1 MIILHQS
8 MKDQF
13 QKETGKK
20 ISSPSSFFKS
30 KWLEEQDQK
39 KTFDHLNSAELSD
52 VIKDRL
58 FFKSSKA
65 TDYDRFIEMLDIK
78 RSSDFKIFAK
88 LTAIIKPYQKLEFQ
102 KISQELEALDC
113 LYSIQNK
120 KVMNHQM
127 VKSLTQSLKQI
138 EKHCQ
143 KIKKEISQSLKKSR
157 LKHGMSP
164 SEIILKDASGADI
177 SSTSIFDEFSIIAK
191 ECQYLS
197 EANSS
202 FENTE
207 PSLFPSLEIQEIPLD
222 YYIVTL
228 KNLFQCID
236 LGQFKIQDQQ
246 SELKTFCWEGILQ
259 TPSICFTPYSSF
271 LKAYK
276 RCDEKKNT
284 FFSLSQAISKNDFYE
299 IRDKILNF

>member
-1 MIILHQS
+1 MIILNQS

-20 ISSPSSFFKS
+20 LSSPSSFFKS

-39 KTFDHLNSAELSD
+39 KTFDHLNGVELND
-52 VIKDRL
+52 EIKQRL
-58 FFKSSKA
+58 FFKSSKSS
-65 TDYDRFIEMLDIK
+65 DYERFIQMMDLK
-78 RSSDFKIFAK
+78 RYNDYKIFTK
-88 LTAIIKPYQKLEFQ
+88 LTAIIKPYHKLEFQ
-102 KISQELEALDC
+102 KFSQELEALDC

-127 VKSLTQSLKQI
+127 IKSLSQSLKQI

-157 LKHGMSP
+157 LKHEMSP
-164 SEIILKDASGADI
+164 SEIILKDSSGADI

-191 ECQYLS
+191 QCQYLS
-197 EANSS
+197 EANNS

-207 PSLFPSLEIQEIPLD
+207 PSLFPNLEIQEISLD
-222 YYIVTL
+222 YFIETL

-236 LGQFKIQDQQ
+236 LSQFKIKDQQ

-276 RCDEKKNT
+276 RCHKKKKT
-284 FFSLSQAISKNDFYE
+284 FFSLSHVISKNDFYE

>member
-13 QKETGKK
+13 QKETGKR

-39 KTFDHLNSAELSD
+39 KTFDHLNSTELND
-52 VIKDRL
+52 AIKDRL
-58 FFKSSKA
+58 YFKSSKA
-65 TDYDRFIEMLDIK
+65 TDYERFTQMMDVK
-78 RSSDFKIFAK
+78 RYNDYKIFAK
-88 LTAIIKPYQKLEFQ
+88 LIAIIKPYHKLEFQ
-102 KISQELEALDC
+102 KLSQELEALDC

-127 VKSLTQSLKQI
+127 IRSLTQSLKQI

-143 KIKKEISQSLKKSR
+143 KIKKEINQSLKKSR
-157 LKHGMSP
+157 LKHEMSP
-164 SEIILKDASGADI
+164 SEIILKDSSGGDI
-177 SSTSIFDEFSIIAK
+177 SSTNILDEFSIIAK
-191 ECQYLS
+191 QCQYLS
-197 EANSS
+197 EANNS

-207 PSLFPSLEIQEIPLD
+207 PSLFPKLEIQEISLD
-222 YYIVTL
+222 YFIGTL

-236 LGQFKIQDQQ
+236 LSQFKIQDQK

-276 RCDEKKNT
+276 RCNEKKNT
-284 FFSLSQAISKNDFYE
+284 FFGLSQAISKNDFYE

>member
-20 ISSPSSFFKS
+20 TSSPSSFFKS

-39 KTFDHLNSAELSD
+39 KTFGHLNTTEIND

-58 FFKSSKA
+58 YFKSSKA
-65 TDYDRFIEMLDIK
+65 SDFDRFTQMMDVK
-78 RSSDFKIFAK
+78 RYNDYKIFAK
-88 LTAIIKPYQKLEFQ
+88 LTSIIKPYHKLEFQ
-102 KISQELEALDC
+102 KFSQELEALDC

-120 KVMNHQM
+120 KIMNHQM
-127 VKSLTQSLKQI
+127 IKSLTQSLKQI

-143 KIKKEISQSLKKSR
+143 KIKKEINQSLKKSR
-157 LKHGMSP
+157 LKHEMSP
-164 SEIILKDASGADI
+164 SEIILKDSDGGDI
-177 SSTSIFDEFSIIAK
+177 SSTNILDEFSIIAK
-191 ECQYLS
+191 QCQYLS
-197 EANSS
+197 EANNSL
-202 FENTE
+202 ENTE
-207 PSLFPSLEIQEIPLD
+207 PSLFPNLEVKEIPLD
-222 YYIVTL
+222 YFIETL

-236 LGQFKIQDQQ
+236 LSHFKIQDQQ

-276 RCDEKKNT
+276 RCNEKKNT